1 MTSCTFAG
9 HREVY
14 QPMLDAKIEKAIRE
28 LLQTDSE
35 FIFYTGGMG
44 EFDSK
49 CASAVR
55 YAKRQYP
62 HLRIRLALVLP
73 YMSNKLNTEKA
84 YYEYYYDEIIIPEEL
99 CGVHYKA
106 AIQKRNR
113 WLVDRADCLIAY
125 LFRDFGGAYET
136 IKYAKKQG
144 KPVINLAEQ
153 K

>member
-1 MTSCTFAG
+1 MTVCTFAG

-14 QPMLDAKIEKAIRE
+14 QSMIDEKIEKTIEE
-28 LLQTDSE
+28 LLQTDNE
-35 FIFYTGGMG
+35 FIFFTGGIG

-55 YAKRQYP
+55 AAKLKFP
-62 HLRIRLALVLP
+62 NLKISLALVLP
-73 YMSNKLNTEKA
+73 YMSNRLNTDKA
-84 YYEYYYDEIIIPEEL
+84 YYEYYYDEIVIPSEL

-106 AIQKRNR
+106 AIQRRNR
-113 WLVDRADCLIAY
+113 WLVDRADYIIAY
-125 LFRDFGGAYET
+125 IYREFGGALET
-136 IKYAKKQG
+136 VKYARKQG